1 MPRMVRMSR
10 LRRVSPEEATADTA
24 QTNGMVRRAGVCES
38 TVGAS
43 KIWMGE
49 THMAPGV
56 VSGAHHH
63 GDNETSIYVL
73 SGNPVFIY
81 MADGVEERLET
92 KPGDYV
98 YVPPFVPHI
107 ESNERSAQEAV
118 VIIART
124 SQEAIVEN
132 LDSLAP

>member
-1 MPRMVRMSR
+1 MSE
-10 LRRVSPEEATADTA
+10 LRKVSPEDATNDTA
-24 QTNGMVRRAGVCES
+24 QTYGMVRRAGVCES

-63 GDNETSIYVL
+63 GENETSIYVL

-81 MADGVEERLET
+81 MVDGVEQRIET

-98 YVPPFVPHI
+98 YVPPFAPHI
-107 ESNERSAQEAV
+107 ESNERGKDEAV
-118 VIIART
+118 VIIARS

-132 LDSLAP
+132 LDSLIK

>member
-1 MPRMVRMSR
+1 MSE
-10 LRRVSPEEATADTA
+10 LRRVSPQDATADSE
-24 QTNGMVRRAGVCES
+24 QTHGMFRRAGVCES

-63 GDNETSIYVL
+63 GENETSIYVL

-81 MADGVEERLET
+81 MAGGVEERLET

-107 ESNERSAQEAV
+107 ESNELSAEEAV
-118 VIIART
+118 VIVARS

>member
-1 MPRMVRMSR
+1 MSE
-10 LRRVSPEEATADTA
+10 LRKVSPEDATADTA
-24 QTNGMVRRAGVCES
+24 QTYGMVRRAGVCES

-43 KIWMGE
+43 NIWMGE

-63 GDNETSIYVL
+63 GENETSIYVL

-81 MADGVEERLET
+81 MAAGVEVQLAT

-107 ESNERSAQEAV
+107 ESNELGEDEAV
-118 VIIART
+118 VIIARS

-132 LDSLAP
+132 LDSLTR

>member
-1 MPRMVRMSR
+1 MSE
-10 LRRVSPEEATADTA
+10 LRKVSPEDATNDTA
-24 QTNGMVRRAGVCES
+24 QTHGMVRRAGVCES

-63 GDNETSIYVL
+63 GENETSIYVL

-81 MADGVEERLET
+81 VADGVEARIET

-107 ESNERSAQEAV
+107 ESNERGQDEAV
-118 VIIART
+118 VIIARS

-132 LDSLAP
+132 LDSLTQ

>member
-1 MPRMVRMSR
+1 MSR
-10 LRRVSPEEATADTA
+10 LRKVTPEDTSADTL
-24 QTNGMVRRAGVCES
+24 QTSGMLRRAGVSSS

-49 THMAPGV
+49 THMAPGTM
-56 VSGAHHH
+56 SGAHHH
-63 GDNETSIYVL
+63 GENETGIYVVAG
-73 SGNPVFIY
+73 SPVFIY
-81 MADGVEERLET
+81 IADGVEERITT

-98 YVPPFVPHI
+98 YVPPFLPHI
-107 ESNERSAQEAV
+107 ESNEHSAEEAV
-118 VIIART
+118 VVIARS

>member
-1 MPRMVRMSR
+1 MSE
-10 LRRVSPEEATADTA
+10 LRKVSPEDATDDTA
-24 QTNGMVRRAGVCES
+24 QTYGMVRRAGVCES

-63 GDNETSIYVL
+63 GENETSIYVL

-81 MADGVEERLET
+81 VADGVEERIET

-107 ESNERSAQEAV
+107 ESNELGEDEAV
-118 VIIART
+118 VIIARS

-132 LDSLAP
+132 LDSLTT

>member
-1 MPRMVRMSR
+1 MSE
-10 LRRVSPEEATADTA
+10 LRKVTPEDATLDTL
-24 QTNGMVRRAGVCES
+24 QTSGMVRRAGVSAS

-49 THMAPGV
+49 SHMAPGT

-63 GDNETSIYVL
+63 GENETSIYVL
-73 SGNPVFIY
+73 SGKPVFIF
-81 MADGVEERLET
+81 MTDGVEERLET

-107 ESNERSAQEAV
+107 ESNELGEEEAV
-118 VIIART
+118 VIVARS

-132 LDSLAP
+132 LHSLEP

>member
-1 MPRMVRMSR
+1 MSG
-10 LRRVSPEEATADTA
+10 LRKVSSEDATADTA
-24 QTNGMVRRAGVCES
+24 QTYGMVRRAGVCES
-38 TVGAS
+38 TVGAT
-43 KIWMGE
+43 KIWMRE

-63 GDNETSIYVL
+63 GENETSIYVL

-81 MADGVEERLET
+81 MADGVEERIET

-98 YVPPFVPHI
+98 YVPPFVQHI
-107 ESNERSAQEAV
+107 ESNELGEDEAV
-118 VIIART
+118 VIIARS

>member
-1 MPRMVRMSR
+1 MRG
-10 LRRVSPEEATADTA
+10 LRKITPEGASSDTL
-24 QTNGMVRRAGVCES
+24 QTSGMVRRAGVSAS
-38 TVGAS
+38 TVGAT

-49 THMAPGV
+49 THMAPGT

-63 GDNETSIYVL
+63 GENETGIYVVA
-73 SGNPVFIY
+73 GNPVFICLV
-81 MADGVEERLET
+81 DGVEERIAT

-107 ESNERSAQEAV
+107 ESNEHSSEEAV
-118 VIIART
+118 VVIARS

-132 LDSLAP
+132 LSSLAP

>member
-1 MPRMVRMSR
+1 MSG
-10 LRRVSPEEATADTA
+10 LRKVSSEDATADTA
-24 QTNGMVRRAGVCES
+24 QTYGMARRAGVCES
-38 TVGAS
+38 TVGAT

-63 GDNETSIYVL
+63 GENETSIYVL

-81 MADGVEERLET
+81 MADGVEERIET

-107 ESNERSAQEAV
+107 ESNELGEDEAV
-118 VIIART
+118 VIIARS

>member
-1 MPRMVRMSR
+1 MSG
-10 LRRVSPEEATADTA
+10 LRKVSSEDATADTA
-24 QTNGMVRRAGVCES
+24 QTYGMVRRAGVCES
-38 TVGAS
+38 TVGAT

-49 THMAPGV
+49 TRMAPGG

-63 GDNETSIYVL
+63 GENETSIYVL

-81 MADGVEERLET
+81 MADGVEERIET

-107 ESNERSAQEAV
+107 ESNELGEDEAV
-118 VIIART
+118 VIIARS
-124 SQEAIVEN
+124 SQQAIVEN

>member
-1 MPRMVRMSR
+1 MRE
-10 LRRVSPEEATADTA
+10 LRKVSSEDATNDTG
-24 QTNGMVRRAGVCES
+24 QTYGMVRRAGVCES

-63 GDNETSIYVL
+63 GENETSIYVL

-81 MADGVEERLET
+81 MADGVEERIET

-107 ESNERSAQEAV
+107 ESNERGKDEAV
-118 VIIART
+118 VIIARS

-132 LDSLAP
+132 LDSLTE

>member
-1 MPRMVRMSR
+1 MSG
-10 LRRVSPEEATADTA
+10 LRKVSQEDATADTA
-24 QTNGMVRRAGVCES
+24 QTYGMVRRAGVCES

-49 THMAPGV
+49 TRMAPGV

-63 GDNETSIYVL
+63 GENETSIYVL
-73 SGNPVFIY
+73 SGNPVFIS
-81 MADGVEERLET
+81 MVNGVEERIT
-92 KPGDYV
+92 TNPGDYV

-107 ESNERSAQEAV
+107 ESNELSEHEAV
-118 VIIART
+118 VIIARS

-132 LDSLAP
+132 LDSLAH

>member
-1 MPRMVRMSR
+1 MSE
-10 LRRVSPEEATADTA
+10 LRKVSPEDATADTA
-24 QTNGMVRRAGVCES
+24 QTSGMVRRAGVCES
-38 TVGAS
+38 TVGAT

-63 GDNETSIYVL
+63 GENETSIYVL
-73 SGNPVFIY
+73 SGNPVFIH
-81 MADGVEERLET
+81 MADGIEERIET

-107 ESNERSAQEAV
+107 ESNELSAEEAV
-118 VIIART
+118 VIIARS

-132 LDSLAP
+132 LDSLSH

>member
-1 MPRMVRMSR
+1 MSE
-10 LRRVSPEEATADTA
+10 LRKITPEDATPDTL
-24 QTNGMVRRAGVCES
+24 QTSGMVRRAGVSAS

-49 THMAPGV
+49 SHMAPGT

-63 GDNETSIYVL
+63 GENETGIYVV

-81 MADGVEERLET
+81 MAAGVEERIAT

-107 ESNERSAQEAV
+107 ESNELGDEEAV
-118 VIIART
+118 VIVARS

-132 LDSLAP
+132 LHSLAP

>member
-1 MPRMVRMSR
+1 MSE
-10 LRRVSPEEATADTA
+10 LRKVSPEDATNDTA
-24 QTNGMVRRAGVCES
+24 QTYGMVRRAGVCES

-63 GDNETSIYVL
+63 GENETSIYVL

-81 MADGVEERLET
+81 VVDGVEQRIET

-107 ESNERSAQEAV
+107 ESNEQGKDEAV
-118 VIIART
+118 VIIARS

-132 LDSLAP
+132 LDSLTK

>member
-1 MPRMVRMSR
+1 MSE
-10 LRRVSPEEATADTA
+10 LRKVSPQDATAETA
-24 QTNGMVRRAGVCES
+24 QTYGMVRRAGVCES

-63 GDNETSIYVL
+63 GENETSIYVL

-81 MADGVEERLET
+81 MSDGVEERIET
-92 KPGDYV
+92 RPGDYV

-107 ESNERSAQEAV
+107 ESNEHSREEAV
-118 VIIART
+118 VIIARS
-124 SQEAIVEN
+124 SQESIVEN
-132 LDSLAP
+132 LDSLNH

>member
-1 MPRMVRMSR
+1 MGK
-10 LRRVSPEEATADTA
+10 LKKVSPEDATTDTS
-24 QTNGMVRRAGVCES
+24 QTTGMVRRAGVSSS

-49 THMAPGV
+49 SHMAPGT

-63 GDNETSIYVL
+63 GENETGIYVV

-81 MADGVEERLET
+81 MAGGVEERIAT

-107 ESNERSAQEAV
+107 ESNELSAEEAV
-118 VIIART
+118 VIIARS

-132 LDSLAP
+132 LDSLAH

>member
-1 MPRMVRMSR
+1 MGE
-10 LRRVSPEEATADTA
+10 LRKVSPEDATNDTA
-24 QTNGMVRRAGVCES
+24 QTYGMVRRAGVCEA

-63 GDNETSIYVL
+63 GENETSIYVL
-73 SGNPVFIY
+73 SGNPVFIF
-81 MADGVEERLET
+81 MADGVEERIET

-107 ESNERSAQEAV
+107 ESNEHGQDEAV
-118 VIIART
+118 VIIARS

-132 LDSLAP
+132 LESLTN

>member
-1 MPRMVRMSR
+1 MSR
-10 LRRVSPEEATADTA
+10 LRRVSPEDATADTA
-24 QTNGMVRRAGVCES
+24 QTHGMVRRAGVCES

-56 VSGAHHH
+56 MSGAHHH

-73 SGNPVFIY
+73 SGNPVFIF

-92 KPGDYV
+92 KPGDYI

-107 ESNERSAQEAV
+107 ESNEGSAEEAV
-118 VIIART
+118 VIIARS

-132 LDSLAP
+132 LDSLAH

>member
-1 MPRMVRMSR
+1 MAE
-10 LRRVSPEEATADTA
+10 LRKVSPEDATNDTA
-24 QTNGMVRRAGVCES
+24 QTYGMVRRAGVCES

-63 GDNETSIYVL
+63 GENETSIYVL
-73 SGNPVFIY
+73 SGNPVFIF
-81 MADGVEERLET
+81 MANGVEARIET

-98 YVPPFVPHI
+98 YVPPFVAHI
-107 ESNERSAQEAV
+107 ESNELGEDEAV
-118 VIIART
+118 VIIARS
-124 SQEAIVEN
+124 SQAAIVEN
-132 LDSLAP
+132 LDSLTG

>member
-1 MPRMVRMSR
+1 VK
-10 LRRVSPEEATADTA
+10 LRKVSTEDATADTA
-24 QTNGMVRRAGVCES
+24 QTYRMVRRAGVCES
-38 TVGAS
+38 TVGAT

-63 GDNETSIYVL
+63 GENETSIYVL

-81 MADGVEERLET
+81 MADGVEERIET

-107 ESNERSAQEAV
+107 ESNELSAEEAV
-118 VIIART
+118 VIIARS

-132 LDSLAP
+132 LDSLAH

>member
-1 MPRMVRMSR
+1 MSD
-10 LRRVSPEEATADTA
+10 LRKVSPEDATTETA
-24 QTNGMVRRAGVCES
+24 QTYGMVRRAGVCES

-63 GDNETSIYVL
+63 GENETSIYVL
-73 SGNPVFIY
+73 SGNTVFIY
-81 MADGVEERLET
+81 MSDGVEERIET
-92 KPGDYV
+92 RPGDYV

-107 ESNERSAQEAV
+107 ESNEHSREEAV
-118 VIIART
+118 VIIARS
-124 SQEAIVEN
+124 SQESIVEN
-132 LDSLAP
+132 LDSLNH

>member
-1 MPRMVRMSR
+1 MSG
-10 LRRVSPEEATADTA
+10 LRKVSREEASSDTL
-24 QTNGMVRRAGVCES
+24 QTSGMVRRAGVSSS
-38 TVGAS
+38 TVGAN

-49 THMAPGV
+49 TRMAPGT

-63 GDNETSIYVL
+63 GENETGIYVVA
-73 SGNPVFIY
+73 GNPVFIC
-81 MADGVEERLET
+81 MADGAEKRIAT

-107 ESNERSAQEAV
+107 ESNEHSADEAV
-118 VIIART
+118 VIIARS

-132 LDSLAP
+132 LESLVP

>member
-1 MPRMVRMSR
+1 MSG
-10 LRRVSPEEATADTA
+10 LRKVSPEEATADTA
-24 QTNGMVRRAGVCES
+24 QTYGMVRRAGVCES
-38 TVGAS
+38 TVGAT

-63 GDNETSIYVL
+63 GENETSIYVL

-81 MADGVEERLET
+81 MADGVEERIET

-107 ESNERSAQEAV
+107 ESNELGEDEAV
-118 VIIART
+118 VIIARS

>member
-1 MPRMVRMSR
+1 MSG
-10 LRRVSPEEATADTA
+10 LRKVSPEDATAETA
-24 QTNGMVRRAGVCES
+24 QTHGMLRRAGVCES

-43 KIWMGE
+43 KIWMGQ

-63 GDNETSIYVL
+63 GENETSIYVL
-73 SGNPVFIY
+73 SGHPAFIY
-81 MADGVEERLET
+81 MSDGVEERIET

-107 ESNERSAQEAV
+107 ESNEHSTEEAV
-118 VIIART
+118 VIIARS
-124 SQEAIVEN
+124 SQESIVEN
-132 LDSLAP
+132 LDSLNH

>member
-1 MPRMVRMSR
+1 MSG
-10 LRRVSPEEATADTA
+10 LRRVTTEDATADTA
-24 QTNGMVRRAGVCES
+24 QTYGMLRRAGICES

-63 GDNETSIYVL
+63 GENETSIYVL
-73 SGNPVFIY
+73 SGNPVFIH
-81 MADGVEERLET
+81 MVGGVEERIAT

-107 ESNERSAQEAV
+107 ESNEHGAEEAV
-118 VIIART
+118 VIIARS
-124 SQEAIVEN
+124 SQESIVEN

>member
-1 MPRMVRMSR
+1 MSG
-10 LRRVSPEEATADTA
+10 LRKVSSEDATADTA
-24 QTNGMVRRAGVCES
+24 QTYGMVRRAGVCES
-38 TVGAS
+38 TVGAT

-63 GDNETSIYVL
+63 GENETSIYVL
-73 SGNPVFIY
+73 SGNPVFI
-81 MADGVEERLET
+81 
-92 KPGDYV
+92 V

-107 ESNERSAQEAV
+107 ESNELGEDEAV
-118 VIIART
+118 VIIARS

>member
-1 MPRMVRMSR
+1 MSE
-10 LRRVSPEEATADTA
+10 LRKVSPEDATAETA
-24 QTNGMVRRAGVCES
+24 QTSGMVRRAGVCES

-63 GDNETSIYVL
+63 GENETSIYVL

-81 MADGVEERLET
+81 VSDGVEERIET

-107 ESNERSAQEAV
+107 ESNEHSAEEAV
-118 VIIART
+118 VIIARS

-132 LDSLAP
+132 LDALNR

>member
-1 MPRMVRMSR
+1 MGE
-10 LRRVSPEEATADTA
+10 LRKVTPEDATTDTL
-24 QTNGMVRRAGVCES
+24 QTTGMVRRAGVSSS

-49 THMAPGV
+49 SHMAPGT

-63 GDNETSIYVL
+63 GENETGIYVV

-81 MADGVEERLET
+81 MAGGVEERIAT

-107 ESNERSAQEAV
+107 ESNELGLEEAV
-118 VIIART
+118 VIVARS

-132 LDSLAP
+132 LDSLAQ

>member
-1 MPRMVRMSR
+1 MSG
-10 LRRVSPEEATADTA
+10 LRRVTHEDATADTA
-24 QTNGMVRRAGVCES
+24 QTHGMVRRAGVSES

-49 THMAPGV
+49 TRMAPGV

-63 GDNETSIYVL
+63 GQNETGIYVL

-81 MADGVEERLET
+81 FADGVQKRIET
-92 KPGDYV
+92 EAGDYV

-107 ESNERSAQEAV
+107 ESNEHGSVEAV
-118 VIIART
+118 VIVARS
-124 SQEAIVEN
+124 SQESIVEN

>member
-1 MPRMVRMSR
+1 MSE
-10 LRRVSPEEATADTA
+10 LRKVSPEDATNDTA
-24 QTNGMVRRAGVCES
+24 QTYGMVRRAGVCES

-63 GDNETSIYVL
+63 GENETSIYVL

-81 MADGVEERLET
+81 MANGVEERIET

-98 YVPPFVPHI
+98 YVPPFVAHI
-107 ESNERSAQEAV
+107 ESNELGEDEAV
-118 VIIART
+118 VIIARS

-132 LDSLAP
+132 LDSLIK

>member
-1 MPRMVRMSR
+1 MNE
-10 LRRVSPEEATADTA
+10 LRKVSPEDATNDTA
-24 QTNGMVRRAGVCES
+24 QTHGMVRRAGVCES

-63 GDNETSIYVL
+63 GENETSIYVL

-81 MADGVEERLET
+81 MAGGVEERIET
-92 KPGDYV
+92 SPGDYV

-107 ESNERSAQEAV
+107 ESNELGEDEAV
-118 VIIART
+118 VIIARS
-124 SQEAIVEN
+124 SQQAIVEN
-132 LDSLAP
+132 LDSLTA